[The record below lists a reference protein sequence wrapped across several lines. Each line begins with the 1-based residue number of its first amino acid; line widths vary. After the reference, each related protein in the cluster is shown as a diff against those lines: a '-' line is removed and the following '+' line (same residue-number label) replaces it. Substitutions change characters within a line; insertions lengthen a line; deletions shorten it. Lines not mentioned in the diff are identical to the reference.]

1 MSVVDVEVVCPL
13 KIRTS
18 VVDVEVG
25 RYVVDAEVV
34 CPLKILISVV
44 DAEVVCPFKILISVV
59 DVEVGRYYSLK
70 NIWRCVPQVCGSGV
84 CLHLLKGG
92 KIIF

>member
-1 MSVVDVEVVCPL
+1 MSVVDVEVVYPL

-25 RYVVDAEVV
+25 RY
-34 CPLKILISVV
+34 VV